1 MDMLCWGLN
10 DWRKQ
15 NDLSFYLYCTFRFY
29 VSNHTRRE
37 QEIMG
42 KTKSKIKKKKRRLEQ
57 KAIQNGT
64 ANSKL
69 LKKGEIMD
77 GKNRKNDY

>member
-1 MDMLCWGLN
+1 
-10 DWRKQ
+10 
-15 NDLSFYLYCTFRFY
+15 
-29 VSNHTRRE
+29 
-37 QEIMG
+37 MG

-69 LKKGEIMD
+69 LKKGEGSRWKQLNKRLRVM
-77 GKNRKNDY
+77 K

>member
-15 NDLSFYLYCTFRFY
+15 NDLSFYLYCTFCFY
-29 VSNHTRRE
+29 ASNHTRGE

-42 KTKSKIKKKKRRLEQ
+42 KTKSKIKKKKTPFRTKGNSEW
-57 KAIQNGT
+57 NG
-64 ANSKL
+64 
-69 LKKGEIMD
+69 
-77 GKNRKNDY
+77 

>member
-1 MDMLCWGLN
+1 
-10 DWRKQ
+10 
-15 NDLSFYLYCTFRFY
+15 
-29 VSNHTRRE
+29 
-37 QEIMG
+37 MG

-64 ANSKL
+64 ANAKL

-77 GKNRKNDY
+77 EKNRKNDQQ

>member
-1 MDMLCWGLN
+1 
-10 DWRKQ
+10 
-15 NDLSFYLYCTFRFY
+15 
-29 VSNHTRRE
+29 
-37 QEIMG
+37 MG

-69 LKKGEIMD
+69 LKKGE
-77 GKNRKNDY
+77 KRNEYTANY